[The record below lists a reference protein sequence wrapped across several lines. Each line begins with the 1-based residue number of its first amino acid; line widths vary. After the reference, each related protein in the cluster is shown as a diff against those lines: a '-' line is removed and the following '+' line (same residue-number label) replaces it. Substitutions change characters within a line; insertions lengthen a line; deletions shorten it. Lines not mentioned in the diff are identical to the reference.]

1 MSSAKK
7 LQSKLFGGG
16 SGGDAVDGAGSTP
29 ASGTATPVAGE
40 LKISIPLP
48 SRGQRSVDDRA
59 KKEVEEEA
67 KSPKAQDN
75 GSDTD
80 TPGTMG
86 QERKSLRDRL
96 ITQLGPR
103 YHSVEEYRLQQ
114 SDDYQVHWKRWGPY
128 VSERQWGTVREDYSA
143 NGDAW
148 NSFPFE
154 LAESRAYR
162 WGEDGMA
169 GISDN
174 HQRLCFTLALWNG
187 KDPILKERLFGLN
200 GSQGNHGEDV
210 KELYYYLD
218 STPTHSYMKY
228 LYKYPQAE
236 FPYEQLKE
244 ENRNRSKEVTEF
256 ELMDTDVFDED
267 RYWDVYVEYA
277 KDEEY
282 ADAMSVRITA
292 YNRGPDPADL
302 HILPQLFFRNTWS
315 WPKELP
321 SDMPVLRQEVEGVI
335 SASHPTL
342 GKTRLYCT
350 PSPAPAAPA
359 TGGVVL
365 VDGPSI
371 VPDLLFTENET
382 NFERLYGGK
391 NRTPY
396 VKDAF
401 HDHLISGHRPP
412 EPEPVKTAEEGL
424 PVKSPHVRT
433 PKLPPLYSTAEI
445 VASKEAETHVQV
457 TEDTQPVQAV
467 SPPPRPY
474 SEHGHRQFTNPDKT
488 GTKSA
493 AHYSFT
499 DVPANGG
506 CVVVRL
512 KMTPYSP
519 EEDPSILDEEL
530 FDDNIEERRID
541 ADEFYG
547 RIARG
552 GISEDLRNI
561 MRQAL
566 SGMLWTKQYYQFIQK
581 EWIEGDP
588 GQPPPPPQRKWVRN
602 REWKHMYIN
611 DILSMPDKWEY
622 PWFATWDTAFHC
634 IPLAM
639 VDPSFAKKQLDLMTR
654 EWYMKPDGALP
665 AYEWNF
671 SDVNPPVHAWATFR
685 VFKIERKMFEREDLD
700 FLERVFQKLLLNFTW
715 WVNRKDAD
723 GNNVF
728 EGGFLGLDNIGPFNR
743 SEPLPTGGTLR
754 QADGTSWMAFFCLN
768 MLSIALELAKHNPTY
783 EDIASKFFE
792 HFLFISDA
800 MTYPGSNDEHLS
812 LWNEE
817 DGFYYDAIQWGFGH
831 SQQLPVRS
839 LVGLMPLYATL
850 VLEPSVIK
858 RFPGFKKR
866 MDWFIENRPDISGRN
881 VANMKAAGRGDRKL
895 LALASKE
902 RLVRI
907 LERMLDE
914 KEFLSEYG
922 IRSMSLY
929 HHDNPFSMNVNG
941 EEFGVGY
948 WPGDSRSGMFGGNSN
963 WRGPIWLAVNFLLIE
978 SLQRFHQYYG
988 DTLTVEC
995 PTGSGDHMS
1004 LAGCAEEIQHRLIHI
1019 FSRDEHGRRAV
1030 NGGNPKLNRD
1040 PHFKDYVHF
1049 FEFFHGNDGRGLGAS
1064 HQTGWSGLIAWCI
1077 MQTGEYCRLPKTP
1090 KTPRSIAKHYFDE
1103 ALSAYTPS
1111 EYGGDGSLFS
1121 AYTNHT
1127 DYEPEPDDL

>member
-1 MSSAKK
+1 MSTAKM
-7 LQSKLFGGG
+7 LQSKLFGAAGTVASTL
-16 SGGDAVDGAGSTP
+16 SGDETPTSASPNPNTASNPELRIDIPPPTGAPVREKDNLPKKAVDDTP
-29 ASGTATPVAGE
+29 QPPQTNSPH
-40 LKISIPLP
+40 P
-48 SRGQRSVDDRA
+48 SND
-59 KKEVEEEA
+59 
-67 KSPKAQDN
+67 
-75 GSDTD
+75 GSDTN
-80 TPGTMG
+80 TPHSQTPKNGLDRPLR
-86 QERKSLRDRL
+86 ERL
-96 ITQLGPR
+96 QQNLGPR
-103 YHSVEEYRLQQ
+103 YRSVEEYRLDQ
-114 SDDYQVHWKRWGPY
+114 SDRYDVHWKRWGPY
-128 VSERQWGTVREDYSA
+128 LSERQWGTVREDYSA

-154 LAESRAYR
+154 MSKSRAYR
-162 WGEDGMA
+162 WGEDGIA

-174 HQRLCFTLALWNG
+174 HQRLCFSLALWNG
-187 KDPILKERLFGLN
+187 KDEILKERLYGLN
-200 GSQGNHGEDV
+200 GGQGNHGEDV

-228 LYKYPQAE
+228 LYKYPQAPY
-236 FPYEQLKE
+236 PYEQLKQE
-244 ENRNRSKEVTEF
+244 SQNRSREVNEF

-267 RYWDVYVEYA
+267 RYWDVFVEYA
-277 KDEEY
+277 KDEED
-282 ADAMSVRITA
+282 ADALSIRITA

-321 SDMPVLRQEVEGVI
+321 ENMPVLRQESDGIVE
-335 SASHPTL
+335 ATHETL
-342 GKTRLYCT
+342 GMTKLYCT

-359 TGGVVL
+359 KGGVVL

-371 VPDLLFTENET
+371 VPDLLFCDNET
-382 NFERLYGGK
+382 NYERLYHGK

-401 HDHLISGHRPP
+401 YDHIIPSHRPAEP
-412 EPEPVKTAEEGL
+412 EPERSVNGL
-424 PVKSPHVRT
+424 VTKSPTSVKNL
-433 PKLPPLYSTAEI
+433 KLPDGTPAFSPKTDSDE
-445 VASKEAETHVQV
+445 K
-457 TEDTQPVQAV
+457 
-467 SPPPRPY
+467 SPPPRPI
-474 SEHGHRQFTNPDKT
+474 HPGGGRCFVNPEKT
-488 GTKSA
+488 GTKA
-493 AHYSFT
+493 GAHYIFNA
-499 DVPANGG
+499 VPGKGG

-512 KMTPYSP
+512 KMTPHSI

-530 FDDNIEERRID
+530 FDDNIEARRQD
-541 ADEFYG
+541 CDEFYEC
-547 RIARG
+547 IARG
-552 GISEDLRNI
+552 SLSPDLRNI

-566 SGMLWTKQYYQFIQK
+566 SGMLWTKQYYQYIQK
-581 EWIEGDP
+581 DWIEGDP
-588 GQPPPPPQRKWVRN
+588 GQPAPPPERKWVRN
-602 REWKHMYIN
+602 TAWRHLYIN

-685 VFKIERKMFEREDLD
+685 VFKIERKMFGREDLD

-715 WVNRKDAD
+715 WVNRKDSD

-743 SEPLPTGGTLR
+743 SEPLPTGGQLL
-754 QADGTSWMAFFCLN
+754 QADGTAWMAFFCLN

-783 EDIASKFFE
+783 EDMASKFFE

-800 MTYPGSNDEHLS
+800 MTYTSGDQPLS

-817 DGFYYDAIQWGFGH
+817 DGFYYDAIQWGHGH

-839 LVGLMPLYATL
+839 MVGLMPLYATL
-850 VLEPSVIK
+850 VLEPQVIK

-866 MDWFIENRPDISGRN
+866 MDWFIENRPEISNRN
-881 VANMKAAGRGDRKL
+881 MANIREKGRGDRKL

-902 RLVRI
+902 RLVKI
-907 LERMLDE
+907 LEKMLDE
-914 KEFLSEYG
+914 KEFLSDYG

-929 HHDNPFSMNVNG
+929 HHEHPFSMNVNG
-941 EEFGVGY
+941 QEFGVQY
-948 WPGDSRSGMFGGNSN
+948 WPGDSKSGMFGGNSN

-988 DTLTVEC
+988 ETLQVEC
-995 PTGSGDHMS
+995 PTGSGDYMT
-1004 LAGCAEEIQHRLIHI
+1004 LAQCAEEIQHRIIHI
-1019 FSRDEHGRRAV
+1019 FSRDEAGRRAV

-1040 PHFKDYVHF
+1040 PHFRDYVHF
-1049 FEFFHGNDGRGLGAS
+1049 FEFFHGNEGRGLGAS
-1064 HQTGWSGLIAWCI
+1064 HQTGWTGLVAWSI
-1077 MQTGEYCRLPKTP
+1077 MQTGEFCRLPKTP
-1090 KTPRSIAKHYFDE
+1090 RTPRSVAKHYFDE
-1103 ALSAYTPS
+1103 HINTPS
-1111 EYGGDGSLFS
+1111 EFAEDGSLYS
-1121 AYTNHT
+1121 AYSMHSEW
-1127 DYEPEPDDL
+1127 EPEPDEL